1 MHQITLVEPRCT
13 ACGICELI
21 CSFHHTS
28 AFGRAGA
35 SIRALKNAAR
45 GEVNLSIAG
54 PGEDGRVACDGCS
67 GEVLPLCVKWC
78 PVGAVQRKKEAAHV

>member
-21 CSFHHTS
+21 CTFHHTG
-28 AFGRAGA
+28 AFGRAVS

-45 GEVNLSIAG
+45 GEVDLSISET
-54 PGEDGRVACDGCS
+54 GENGRIGCDGC
-67 GEVLPLCVKWC
+67 GDEALPLCVRWC
-78 PVGAVQRKKEAAHV
+78 PVGAVQAKKEAAHV